1 MQHRKRSGRHLGRH
15 RIPTPP
21 RSRYA
26 AVVTSAVVGAGM
38 VALGTAAAMPSK
50 APDSAA
56 LADNDPTLDPTMS
69 GADGIGEDRG
79 AIADRGSRSG
89 RSATLP
95 PGKTQAPQD
104 VWTLPVKKY
113 NLTSR
118 YGPRWGT
125 NHNGVDMAGPV
136 GTPIYAAHKGVVVR
150 SEWYGGYGYAID
162 IDHGNGV
169 ISRYGHNSELLVSVG
184 ETVAAGDQI
193 AKMGSTGYSTGPH
206 SHFEVRIGD
215 EPVDPIAFMLKRGV
229 DLVNHKD
236 SIYAPH

>member
-1 MQHRKRSGRHLGRH
+1 M
-15 RIPTPP
+15 
-21 RSRYA
+21 
-26 AVVTSAVVGAGM
+26 GAGM
-38 VALGTAAAMPSK
+38 VALGTAAAMPGK

-69 GADGIGEDRG
+69 GADSITEDRG
-79 AIADRGSRSG
+79 ALAGRGSRSG

-104 VWTLPVKKY
+104 LWVLPVKKY

-125 NHNGVDMAGPV
+125 NHNGVDLAGPY
-136 GTPIYAAHKGVVVR
+136 GTPVYAAHKGVVVR
-150 SEWYGGYGYAID
+150 AEWYGGYGYAVD

-169 ISRYGHNSELLVSVG
+169 ITRYGHNSRLTVG
-184 ETVAAGDQI
+184 VGQQVKAGDLI

-215 EPVDPIAFMLKRGV
+215 EAVDPISFLLKRGV
-229 DLVNHKD
+229 DVAAHKD
-236 SIYAPH
+236 SIYATH